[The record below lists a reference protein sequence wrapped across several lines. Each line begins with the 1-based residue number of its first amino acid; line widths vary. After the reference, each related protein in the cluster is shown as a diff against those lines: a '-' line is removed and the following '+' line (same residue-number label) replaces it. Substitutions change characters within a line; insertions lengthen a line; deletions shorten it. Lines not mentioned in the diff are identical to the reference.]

1 MTAVITYATSI
12 DIHSFGEISFNSCP
26 YLRYTP
32 RSTLVSGVNS
42 DVLYAIGFA
51 AICWT
56 LRLLTWD
63 GALAAA
69 AVGSAV
75 WYAGEWQAAA
85 PLLAFF
91 LTASAL
97 SLIRKAKRGDLDLDS
112 KPRNA
117 MQVLANGGP
126 AALCA
131 TINIYFPEP
140 ALLVAMIASLAA
152 ANADT
157 WATEVGSLVGR
168 KPFRILSLSPAAPG
182 ESGVITIAGLVA
194 AFLGSA
200 TVAATAPLL
209 ELTKYIGVLSVIGFF
224 SCILDSV
231 LGDGVQARY
240 RREGGHIYESKPGQ
254 LISGWRWMTN
264 DTVNLISTA
273 LAAAAGYWV
282 ARFS

>member
-1 MTAVITYATSI
+1 MRSAEV
-12 DIHSFGEISFNSCP
+12 SC
-26 YLRYTP
+26 
-32 RSTLVSGVNS
+32 VNL

-51 AICWT
+51 ALCWIF
-56 LRLLTWD
+56 RALTWD

-69 AVGSAV
+69 AVGAAV

-97 SLIRKAKRGDLDLDS
+97 SLIRKTKRGDLDLDS
-112 KPRNA
+112 RPRNA
-117 MQVLANGGP
+117 IQVLANGGP
-126 AALCA
+126 AAVCA
-131 TINIYFPEP
+131 AIYIYFPEA

-157 WATEVGSLVGR
+157 WATEVGSLIGR
-168 KPFRILSLSPAAPG
+168 KPFRILSLSPAPPG

-194 AFLGSA
+194 AFLGAA

-209 ELTKYIGVLSVIGFF
+209 SLTKYIGVLSVVGFF
-224 SCILDSV
+224 SCILDSL

-240 RREGGHIYESKPGQ
+240 RREDGHIYESKPGQ

-264 DTVNLISTA
+264 DTVNFISTA
-273 LAAAAGYWV
+273 LAATAGYWI